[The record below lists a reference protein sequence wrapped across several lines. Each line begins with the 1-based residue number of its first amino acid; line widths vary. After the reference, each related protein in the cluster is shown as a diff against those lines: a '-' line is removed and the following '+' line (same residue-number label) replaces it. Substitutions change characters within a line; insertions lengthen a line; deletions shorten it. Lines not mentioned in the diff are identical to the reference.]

1 MNLGYT
7 TIRLLGRGGFA
18 GGATTRPKRFSRREK
33 TGHADLTDLSRRKL
47 GDREVSI
54 LQEFWMPS
62 IRSMKWRNPLS
73 EMGFPFTTDCERLY
87 MKTSIHADTNAD
99 LISHTQLAQSKLRHG
114 RVSLPPSA
122 TPSNF
127 YDDSSI
133 LPVNNFERAGAF
145 EPDKNFSLFSES
157 LGCHLMVLASPSKNK
172 QPIQHQD
179 FCFPKIVLP
188 NASKPIFI
196 WLTDDSPNVTDRR
209 FLQE

>member
-62 IRSMKWRNPLS
+62 IRLMKWRSPLS

-133 LPVNNFERAGAF
+133 LPVNNFERAGTF
-145 EPDKNFSLFSES
+145 EPDENFSLFSES
-157 LGCHLMVLASPSKNK
+157 LGCHLMVLASHSKK
-172 QPIQHQD
+172 QTAD
-179 FCFPKIVLP
+179 TASGLLFPKNCV
-188 NASKPIFI
+188 AE
-196 WLTDDSPNVTDRR
+196 R
-209 FLQE
+209 FKTYVAH